1 MSVAAFATSTPTLTM
16 KRHKHI
22 ILFALLAVFF
32 PGCGC
37 EKTAPSSYQPPKEER
52 SASADDALNNR
63 QDKQQAD
70 SKTNDVKRTDE
81 SSESS
86 AGATANNR
94 NKADNEK
101 NSSKNAEQSEKS
113 GKASDSENEASNK
126 AARRNGNSENE
137 TAESKTN
144 GKDDSDKNWRDLL
157 PGFLQSKSDGGSKG
171 STPNPSKVLADIE
184 KSLAQARK
192 AGSRGKNE
200 QAFELANEA
209 AEAIRKNEYC
219 QFGSDGQGKDVER
232 FQRAL
237 DEALELA
244 ELYGKQV
251 EEKSYNNEPQV
262 FVF

>member
-1 MSVAAFATSTPTLTM
+1 MSADAFVTSTPTFAM
-16 KRHKHI
+16 KHHKHL

-37 EKTAPSSYQPPKEER
+37 EKTTPSSYQPPKEER
-52 SASADDALNNR
+52 SAAAGDAQNNR

-70 SKTNDVKRTDE
+70 SKTDDVKRSDE

-86 AGATANNR
+86 VGASENNR
-94 NKADNEK
+94 NKADSEK
-101 NSSKNAEQSEKS
+101 NSSKDADRSEKS
-113 GKASDSENEASNK
+113 GKASDSESKASNK
-126 AARRNGNSENE
+126 ETTGGGNSGNE
-137 TAESKTN
+137 KAGSKTD
-144 GKDDSDKNWRDLL
+144 GKNDSDKNWRELL
-157 PGFLQSKSDGGSKG
+157 PGFLQGKSDGGSKG

-209 AEAIRKNEYC
+209 AEAIRRNEYC
-219 QFGSDGQGKDVER
+219 QFGSDGKGKDVER

-237 DEALELA
+237 DEAQELA
-244 ELYGKQV
+244 ELYGKQI
-251 EEKSYNNEPQV
+251 EEKSYHDEPQI